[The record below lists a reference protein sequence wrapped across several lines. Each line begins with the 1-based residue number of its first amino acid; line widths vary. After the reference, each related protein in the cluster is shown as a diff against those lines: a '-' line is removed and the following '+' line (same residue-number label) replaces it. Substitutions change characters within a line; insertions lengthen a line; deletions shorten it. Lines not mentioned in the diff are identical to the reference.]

1 MKGWRQLCGC
11 AILGACSF
19 WAGSNRTPPAQA
31 VREVASPA
39 LLLAPAL
46 PDASALAKQT
56 QARLGSLPP
65 SLWAPSTFESSTQT
79 AQIAAAKPTLAMQT
93 GSAPPP
99 PAPLAEPDR
108 FPPDQIAESLS
119 GSISAIVR
127 SNGEARLVIADKA
140 TTVRKVFRTGDL
152 FEGSWRIT
160 TIQSDHV
167 MLARKAQTV
176 RVPIAYSAR
185 LQRPNGPINRPQAR
199 PATEP
204 PFPPSASPPRRRVTR
219 RIAASI

>member
-1 MKGWRQLCGC
+1 MRVWRQLCGC
-11 AILGACSF
+11 AIFGACSF

-31 VREVASPA
+31 IRELASPA
-39 LLLAPAL
+39 LVLAPAL

-56 QARLGSLPP
+56 QGRLGSLPP
-65 SLWAPSTFESSTQT
+65 SLWAPSTLESSTQT
-79 AQIAAAKPTLAMQT
+79 TQMATVQPTLAMQT
-93 GSAPPP
+93 RSDPPP
-99 PAPLAEPDR
+99 PAPLPEPDR
-108 FPPDQIAESLS
+108 FPPAQIAESLS

-127 SNGEARLVIADKA
+127 SNGQARLVIADKA

-167 MLARKAQTV
+167 MLARKGQTV
-176 RVPIAYSAR
+176 RVPIAYSAW

-204 PFPPSASPPRRRVTR
+204 AFPPSASPPRRRVTR